1 MPVPPPRVVATEA
14 ALRAIGRLRDE
25 RGPVVIFQ
33 SGGCCD
39 GSIPLCFRKG
49 ELPVSP
55 GDVLLGEPGGCPVY
69 IDARQFAV
77 VRDSQLVLD
86 VAPGDPEG
94 FSLPA
99 GEQEHFVV
107 TSRRFTED
115 ELAALAS

>member
-1 MPVPPPRVVATEA
+1 MSARPPRVVATEA
-14 ALRAIGRLRDE
+14 ALRAIGRLRAAT
-25 RGPVVIFQ
+25 GPVVIFQ

-39 GSIPLCFRKG
+39 GSTPMCFKKS

-55 GDVLLGEPGGCPVY
+55 SDVLLGEPGGCPVY
-69 IDARQFAV
+69 IDNRQFAV

-99 GEQEHFVV
+99 GEEEHFVT
-107 TSRRFTED
+107 TSRRFTEE
-115 ELAALAS
+115 ELAALA